1 MEEWKIDRRRRSCIP
16 CQREFRSEEV
26 HYSGIVEIENRFE
39 RRDLCLPCFEAK
51 PFELFSFWKTQ
62 TPKLEERKLEDIGA
76 MVEFCK
82 RLLASPSEE
91 PTRRKIL
98 YLTALILMRKRR
110 LKLVAHREG
119 ALVVEKSWD
128 GDTAEIP
135 EPAIEDAELL
145 LLKGEMERLFELEFI
160 AP

>member
-1 MEEWKIDRRRRSCIP
+1 MQLGC
-16 CQREFRSEEV
+16 
-26 HYSGIVEIENRFE
+26 
-39 RRDLCLPCFEAK
+39 
-51 PFELFSFWKTQ
+51 
-62 TPKLEERKLEDIGA
+62 
-76 MVEFCK
+76 
-82 RLLASPSEE
+82 
-91 PTRRKIL
+91 
-98 YLTALILMRKRR
+98 KRR